1 MDSTLDDVLNGVE
14 TPIQKDESRPEEA
27 PVETSDTEAPAE
39 GENPE
44 ASAEGSD
51 EDGRPM
57 APVSALTAERRKYK
71 ENLAAVERQMAESN
85 NQWQQRF
92 EQLLQTIKPP
102 EQPKPAEPEPDF
114 WEDPSKFIQT
124 KLEAQQRQ
132 FEMQRLQERDAQS
145 RYMAEKEFGS
155 EKVSSALANIR
166 SLQQANPQ
174 VANVLLREFNSDPH
188 PYGKML
194 DWFDRA
200 SKLQTFGNDPSAYE
214 AQLRAKV
221 REEIQ
226 AEMQQQGGQ
235 QAPSGGG
242 VMPSNFT
249 TSRNVGSRSGPTWSG
264 PADINDIFEMD
275 RSKS

>member
-1 MDSTLDDVLNGVE
+1 MNSTLDDVLNGVDA
-14 TPIQKDESRPEEA
+14 PVQNDESRPENTQ
-27 PVETSDTEAPAE
+27 VEQPETEAKAAE
-39 GENPE
+39 ENTATDE
-44 ASAEGSD
+44 EGTG

-85 NQWQQRF
+85 QQWQQRF

-114 WEDPSKFIQT
+114 WEDPTKFVMS

-132 FEMQRLQERDAQS
+132 FEMQRMQERDAQS
-145 RYMAEKEFGS
+145 RFMAEKEFGS
-155 EKVSSALANIR
+155 ERVNNALANIR

-174 VANVLLREFNSDPH
+174 VANVLLREFNSSPH

-200 SKLQTFGNDPSAYE
+200 SQLATFGNDPSAYE
-214 AQLRAKV
+214 AQLRAKI
-221 REEIQ
+221 REEMQ
-226 AEMQQQGGQ
+226 AEMQQQEAP
-235 QAPSGGG
+235 QAQPANGN
-242 VMPSNFT
+242 MPSNFT

-264 PADINDIFEMD
+264 PSDISEIFAMD
-275 RSKS
+275 RTG